1 LILRLLF
8 VSLRSFHRSIP
19 EIIAF
24 FEELASSVD
33 HTLTFPRNISDA
45 LVEVDTSQTES
56 VRDEEIAIVEEQK
69 DEGKLG
75 FCELQ
80 WQQQSPLPDG
90 RKFTKKN
97 FKRLDDAPVT
107 KLNLSITKIDEED
120 QMQIIPLSSPMKVRS
135 PLGFRSC
142 QSLAEN
148 PIKMNVAPKIAP
160 VHHSVSNIKTLSVPP
175 PIPEDTTHDHL
186 RKTSLL
192 SLKSLSMSLR
202 LLRRGTRSD
211 SLEHVESNT
220 LETIEETKRKSIFQM
235 EMFERNLKKF
245 VTKSNEA
252 DFQSYSEYQQ
262 QQQQHQQQPAP
273 KKGQKSFFKN
283 QKIYDRRSSTSD
295 IHEANPKNIHHYT
308 GISTSS
314 SNVKHDNKKHHKD
327 EQKAQKE
334 KDKTAEMLK
343 EVRKRN
349 LETSK
354 RISSAP
360 RRIST
365 AY

>member
-1 LILRLLF
+1 MFWLYFEIL
-8 VSLRSFHRSIP
+8 
-19 EIIAF
+19 
-24 FEELASSVD
+24 
-33 HTLTFPRNISDA
+33 SDA
-45 LVEVDTSQTES
+45 LVDVDSSQVGS
-56 VRDEEIAIVEEQK
+56 VHDEEEAIVEEQK

-80 WQQQSPLPDG
+80 WQQHSPFKDG

-97 FKRLDDAPVT
+97 FNRLDEAPVS

-135 PLGFRSC
+135 PSGYRSC
-142 QSLAEN
+142 QNLAPN
-148 PIKMNVAPKIAP
+148 PNDLKVSSKIAP
-160 VHHSVSNIKTLSVPP
+160 VHLSVANIKTISHPLPA
-175 PIPEDTTHDHL
+175 PETSSHDL

-202 LLRRGTRSD
+202 MLRRGTRSD
-211 SLEHVESNT
+211 SLEHVESTT
-220 LETIEETKRKSIFQM
+220 LETIDETRRKSIFQM

-245 VTKSNEA
+245 VSKSNEA
-252 DFQSYSEYQQ
+252 DFHSYSEYQQ
-262 QQQQHQQQPAP
+262 QQQQAKNTH
-273 KKGQKSFFKN
+273 KSYFKN
-283 QKIYDRRSSTSD
+283 QKIYDRRSSASD
-295 IHEANPKNIHHYT
+295 IHESNPKNIHHYS

-314 SNVKHDNKKHHKD
+314 SNVKHEHKKHHK
-327 EQKAQKE
+327 EEKEKAQKE

-354 RISSAP
+354 RISAP